1 MKKVSSP
8 ALPSACLIFPAVC
21 REVCSLAEG
30 FQSYLLAEL
39 KSTHTAAQAKVL
51 AVKAV
56 SMQAKG
62 IRMAA
67 ANLYTVIIRKL
78 RVIPR
83 VTETTAS

>member
-1 MKKVSSP
+1 MKKVLSP

-21 REVCSLAEG
+21 REVCSLDEG

-56 SMQAKG
+56 SMQAKD

-78 RVIPR
+78 RVTPR
-83 VTETTAS
+83 GIETAAS